1 MKKLLILAACGT
13 DATIEHLVSYPIRE
27 LGAAVEGYGKTW
39 HQNTP
44 EGNILSAINK
54 HDPQVV
60 AYFGINGSIDCPSTV
75 FLRQLRSKCRLVHV
89 CFDAPCHEWWPL
101 LDQYKTQEVFDLQI
115 SITGKDPYCD
125 WATLTPSDPLLFQLS
140 QVFGST
146 SQTRDIDV
154 GFAGSWTGDD
164 TRWKI
169 LGPLGDFVVKQRR
182 EEPMKPT
189 SYYADFLRRCRASI
203 NVAEVGGPIKAK
215 HVKGRVVESGLA
227 GCMLLEQAGSP
238 TSEWFQAGS
247 DYMEYE
253 GPEDIRRVVSDYGF
267 RAQAAEMGGRLR
279 EKMAA
284 HHPRFF
290 WQRVLG

>member
-13 DATIEHLVSYPIRE
+13 DATIEHLVSYPVRE
-27 LGAAVEGYGKTW
+27 LGAVVEGYGSTW
-39 HQNTP
+39 HGHTP
-44 EGNILSAINK
+44 QSNIVVAIARHK
-54 HDPQVV
+54 PDVI
-60 AYFGINGSIDCPSTV
+60 AYFGINGSIDCPPTG
-75 FLRQLRSKCRLVHV
+75 FLRSVRHHTRLVHI

-101 LDQYKTQEVFDLQI
+101 LEEYKKGETFDLQI
-115 SITGKDPYCD
+115 SITGRDPFCD
-125 WATLTPSDPLLFQLS
+125 WATLTPSDPTYFKGGYLQK
-140 QVFGST
+140 
-146 SQTRDIDV
+146 DIDV

-238 TSEWFQAGS
+238 TNEWFQAGS
-247 DYMEYE
+247 DYLEYE
-253 GPEDIRRVVSDYGF
+253 GPEDIRRIVSDPGF
-267 RAQAAEMGGRLR
+267 RNQAAEMGGRLR

-290 WQRVLG
+290 WERVING

>member
-1 MKKLLILAACGT
+1 MKNLLILPACGT

-27 LGAAVEGYGKTW
+27 LGAVVEGYGKTW

-44 EGNILSAINK
+44 EGNILAAVDK
-54 HDPQVV
+54 HDPQVI
-60 AYFGINGSIDCPSTV
+60 AYFGINGSCDCPLTP
-75 FLRQLRSKCRLVHV
+75 FLKQLRSKCRLVHV

-101 LDQYKTQEVFDLQI
+101 LEEYKTQEVFDLQI
-115 SITGKDPYCD
+115 SITGRDPFCD
-125 WATLTPSDPLLFQLS
+125 WATLTPSDPACFQGGCL
-140 QVFGST
+140 QK
-146 SQTRDIDV
+146 DIDV
-154 GFAGSWTGDD
+154 GFAGSWTGED

-169 LGPLGDFVVKQRR
+169 LGPLGDFVTKQRR
-182 EEPMKPT
+182 EAPMKPT

-238 TSEWFQAGS
+238 TSEWFQTGI
-247 DYMEYE
+247 DYLEYE
-253 GPEDIRRVVSDYGF
+253 GPDDIRRIVSDPGF
-267 RAQAAEMGGRLR
+267 RNQAAELGGRLR

-284 HHPRFF
+284 HHPRLF
-290 WQRVLG
+290 WQRVIG